1 MVERGAHGGAGGGV
15 SGDGEAGQRRQNV
28 AVTGQSLREHFHL
41 PLHTVAQKLGMC
53 TTAFKKMCR
62 RLGISKWPHRQLR
75 GIDKRIA
82 ALKAEINYATTS
94 DRQQFIAGLAALEA
108 EKALLAQGI
117 VGSVGDGSDS
127 DHGESAEPASPRP
140 EDKDGTGQDT
150 PPQKHA
156 SMDIDEQS
164 DCDSEGE
171 EVVETRT
178 ADGHGAAGIAITE
191 RELRQH
197 FHLPLHTAA
206 QKFGICTTAFKKL
219 CRRFKIAKWPH
230 RQLRGLDK
238 KIAALKAELNYSTGD
253 RDACNR
259 CLAALQ
265 EEKLRISRTPAANK
279 TASKDTPAPAH
290 THAHTHVSDW
300 LASGS
305 STHSGVGE
313 EEDGVAGAV
322 KEAVER
328 SLRGSPGVSPLD
340 LLASVAGIKE
350 EHDRALAAYARA
362 SSDEGAPRSPTG
374 SLSDVERCRAASVK
388 AEDVAEGE
396 EGCVSRAASV
406 DTLRSSST
414 ARGGESAGEE
424 EEGAAMKISGLIWGS
439 ERAPTKFAPLTFPLP
454 SPSASFDT
462 PPLNPLPPMTPPMH
476 AALGASAIPTMA
488 Y

>member
-1 MVERGAHGGAGGGV
+1 MLICRGWV
-15 SGDGEAGQRRQNV
+15 
-28 AVTGQSLREHFHL
+28 
-41 PLHTVAQKLGMC
+41 
-53 TTAFKKMCR
+53 
-62 RLGISKWPHRQLR
+62 QLR

-230 RQLRGLDK
+230 RQVPLPSNRDLWRVACVPRMGSPGSVHVSPPRPSQENPCDQFLIWTGSLFGLDK
-238 KIAALKAELNYSTGD
+238 NPCDQPLI
-253 RDACNR
+253 
-259 CLAALQ
+259 CL
-265 EEKLRISRTPAANK
+265 
-279 TASKDTPAPAH
+279 
-290 THAHTHVSDW
+290 
-300 LASGS
+300 
-305 STHSGVGE
+305 
-313 EEDGVAGAV
+313 GAV
-322 KEAVER
+322 C
-328 SLRGSPGVSPLD
+328 G
-340 LLASVAGIKE
+340 
-350 EHDRALAAYARA
+350 
-362 SSDEGAPRSPTG
+362 
-374 SLSDVERCRAASVK
+374 
-388 AEDVAEGE
+388 
-396 EGCVSRAASV
+396 
-406 DTLRSSST
+406 
-414 ARGGESAGEE
+414 
-424 EEGAAMKISGLIWGS
+424 
-439 ERAPTKFAPLTFPLP
+439 F
-454 SPSASFDT
+454 
-462 PPLNPLPPMTPPMH
+462 
-476 AALGASAIPTMA
+476 
-488 Y
+488 